1 MNALEN
7 QIRRA
12 PCLAL
17 ACLLAGALPA
27 VSQGA
32 PDYSAFSASV
42 CIPFANPQSVPFTDP
57 PKLRFS
63 VSGGSVKTVTMDT
76 GSVGIALA
84 YDQIPNYKRL
94 KVDPDAKPGYQ
105 FLSSSKILWKGTWVR
120 TAVTFY
126 DGSTPVATSL
136 VPVLGVE
143 QEVVCQSY
151 SGGGTCG
158 NIPLHSAKGRE
169 IAYMGVGFG
178 REEDHQPQGTPDKNP
193 LLNLNT
199 IAGRAVAGVFNRGYI
214 IGSTGVT
221 VGLTSVNT
229 RGFSFIKLIPSNE
242 YSGDWMP
249 ASMCVQINGS
259 PCSPGSVLV
268 DTGIPQSYV
277 TVPSSVQFETVQVR
291 DPSDR
296 SKTVGVLASGTVVA
310 VNLPGLPNPVAVDS
324 FTVGQHAPVEPLLV
338 IPFRSDTRKPFVNTG
353 RHFLR
358 QFQFLYD
365 ARNGYVG
372 LKPRADGCGG

>member
-1 MNALEN
+1 MNTSEN
-7 QIRRA
+7 QTRRA
-12 PCLAL
+12 SSLAL

-27 VSQGA
+27 ASQGA

-42 CIPFANPQSVPFTDP
+42 CIPFANPQSLPFTEA

-84 YDQIPNYKRL
+84 YDQIPNYQNL
-94 KVDPDAKPGYQ
+94 KTSPGAKPGYQ

-143 QEVVCQSY
+143 QEVVCQNY

-158 NIPLHSAKGRE
+158 NIPLQSAKGRE

-199 IAGRAVAGVFNRGYI
+199 IAGRSVAGVLNKGYI

-221 VGLTSVNT
+221 VGLTPANT
-229 RGFSFIKLIPSNE
+229 RGFGFIQLTPSVQ

-259 PCSPGSVLV
+259 PCFPGSVLV

-277 TVPSSVQFETVQVR
+277 TVPSSAQLNTVQVQ

-296 SKTVGVLASGTVVA
+296 SKTVGVLASGTTMA

-324 FTVGQHAPVEPLLV
+324 FTVGQRTPVEPLLV
-338 IPFRSDTRKPFVNTG
+338 IPFRSNTRSPFVNTG
-353 RHFLR
+353 RHLLR

-372 LKPRADGCGG
+372 LKPQADGCGG